1 MSLLSP
7 PRFLSLGSK
16 VTANFLATHTSHKRS
31 GNKALR
37 AIGARGRAGSGSSS
51 GAAPPPATPRLENQ
65 TMLGEPEIAPFAAE
79 RQGGGAGGNAGPAGR
94 GVERATFT
102 GPEDFTPAGL
112 GDLTPGV

>member
-1 MSLLSP
+1 
-7 PRFLSLGSK
+7 
-16 VTANFLATHTSHKRS
+16 
-31 GNKALR
+31 
-37 AIGARGRAGSGSSS
+37 
-51 GAAPPPATPRLENQ
+51 
-65 TMLGEPEIAPFAAE
+65 MLGEPEIAPFAAE